1 MRIKFGAITNVEFRK
16 SPGILGNSCF
26 LILKSFFFFNA
37 KYILH

>member
-16 SPGILGNSCF
+16 SLEILGNSCF
-26 LILKSFFFFNA
+26 LILKSFFFNA